1 MYAHAANTY
10 SPIPQPPHS
19 AGQAFKGLRTHIDP
33 SQIPS
38 PIENQEID
46 RQEWENKTYLTL
58 PGKHV
63 PLATTDYVAIDQG
76 NSTPKFIRVT
86 TWNVPSTSKLASE
99 CQIPLAA
106 VFQPFAQQDPRE
118 EPVPLI
124 DAGPNGPERCS
135 KCRGYI
141 NPWCTWV
148 GGGSKWKCNLCQ
160 NETAVSPEY
169 FCNLGA
175 NLMRLDHE
183 QRPELNKGTVD
194 FAVNEEYWASQP
206 LETLSKPYVA
216 VEPAPTGPRQPAP
229 MDYIFALDI
238 SFESIQSGFAHSAC
252 SSIRKILYGGLDDDG
267 RPIDA
272 VFPLNSKVAFITY
285 DRALHFYDL
294 SAVDGQA
301 PMLVVSDIDEVFIPL
316 RAGVFVPPQENRAK
330 IEQLLEALPTRHQ
343 ETAIREAVMGSAVL
357 ASLAALAGRGGQVI
371 MFQSCMPTVGPGAL
385 KGTPDEQ
392 KLYDSDKEK
401 TLFTPRDKWWLDL
414 GESCVDEGVAIS
426 MFLGMSRYIDVGS
439 IGAVASLSGGEIYY
453 HPRFEPLRAG
463 PLLDAQLQRLFR
475 RMVGYN
481 CAVKIR
487 CSNGLRITQYR
498 GNMFQR
504 SPIEVECSVLDAD
517 KSITVTL
524 EHTHSL
530 NAREYV
536 YLQSAVLYTTVDGQ
550 RRVRTCNL
558 ALEVVELAGNVF
570 QFADME
576 TVIAHLAKDA
586 ISYVTSSKLSTIRE
600 DLTEQCSA
608 VLLGYR
614 VNCASATRSTQLVI
628 PEVFKGFPALTLAI
642 LKCKP
647 LKGIASVSS
656 DVRNYYAHRMRSM
669 GVRELVQYLYPRMM
683 ALHDLDD
690 TIALPNPNTGEI
702 CWPSMMRNSHL
713 FMQAN
718 GIYLIDNEE
727 AMILWIG
734 ASVSPQLLL
743 DLFGVDDIYKVD
755 PQTTKLPVRD
765 SLLST
770 QARNILAN
778 RRLHRGRD
786 INFYIARQNMDG
798 TEIEFS
804 DMLVEDQNNG
814 TSSYADFLTVVH
826 KQIGQVLLDG
836 GSLGGGATLRGS
848 PW

>member
-58 PGKHV
+58 PGKHA
-63 PLATTDYVAIDQG
+63 PLATTDYVAIDQ
-76 NSTPKFIRVT
+76 
-86 TWNVPSTSKLASE
+86 
-99 CQIPLAA
+99 
-106 VFQPFAQQDPRE
+106 
-118 EPVPLI
+118 
-124 DAGPNGPERCS
+124 
-135 KCRGYI
+135 
-141 NPWCTWV
+141 
-148 GGGSKWKCNLCQ
+148 
-160 NETAVSPEY
+160 VSPEY

-183 QRPELNKGTVD
+183 QRSELNKGTVD

-206 LETLSKPYVA
+206 LETLSKPYIT
-216 VEPAPTGPRQPAP
+216 VEPAPTGPRTPAP
-229 MDYIFALDI
+229 MDYIFAIDI
-238 SFESIQSGFAHSAC
+238 SFDSIQSGFVHSAC

-267 RPIDA
+267 RSVDA
-272 VFPLNSKVAFITY
+272 AFPPNSRVAFITY

-294 SAVDGQA
+294 SVVDGQT
-301 PMLVVSDIDEVFIPL
+301 PVLVVSDIDEVFVPL
-316 RAGVFVPPQENRAK
+316 RAGVFVAPQENRAK
-330 IEQLLEALPTRHQ
+330 VEQLLDALPIRHQ
-343 ETAIREAVMGSAVL
+343 ETAIREAIMGSAIL

-385 KGTPDEQ
+385 TGAPDEQ

-414 GESCVDEGVAIS
+414 GERCVDEGVGIS
-426 MFLGMSRYIDVGS
+426 MFLGMNRYIDVGS

-453 HPRFEPLRAG
+453 HPRFEPLR
-463 PLLDAQLQRLFR
+463 
-475 RMVGYN
+475 
-481 CAVKIR
+481 
-487 CSNGLRITQYR
+487 LRITQYR
-498 GNMFQR
+498 GNIFQR

-517 KSITVTL
+517 KSVTVTL

-536 YLQSAVLYTTVDGQ
+536 YLQSAVLYTTIDGQ

-576 TVIAHLAKDA
+576 TIIAHLAKDA

-743 DLFGVDDIYKVD
+743 DLLGVDDVYKVD

-770 QARNILAN
+770 QVRNILAN